1 MTNDS
6 SKKFY
11 GTATIGEKGQ
21 IVIPNAARKKMKLT
35 KGDQLLVF
43 GPHDEMIALVK
54 LSGLESFISTLSEK
68 LNTLN
73 KTIKKKKK

>member
-1 MTNDS
+1 M
-6 SKKFY
+6 KKNTDKQFF

-21 IVIPNAARKKMKLT
+21 IVIPSAARKKMKLN

-54 LSGLESFISTLSEK
+54 LSEIENIITGLSEK
-68 LNTLN
+68 LNSISDS
-73 KTIKKKKK
+73 IKKKKK